1 MAKAELGIKRLCG
14 SCGMRFYD
22 FKRSPILCPGCST
35 EFDPN
40 HIVKSRKSR
49 SASKASEKAVALDDD
64 ALDIIDDD
72 DLDDD
77 LDDLDDD
84 LDNQAEVISKSDD
97 DDDLD
102 FDEDDMDADDAD
114 GPGIIQDDLGDGD
127 ELIPNLN
134 EKEE

>member
-22 FKRSPILCPGCST
+22 FKRSPIICPGCSA

-49 SASKASEKAVALDDD
+49 SASKTSEKAAALDDDD
-64 ALDIIDDD
+64 ALDIIDDE
-72 DLDDD
+72 LDDD
-77 LDDLDDD
+77 LDD
-84 LDNQAEVISKSDD
+84 QAEANDKADND

-102 FDEDDMDADDAD
+102 FDEDDMEVDDAD

-127 ELIPNLN
+127 ELIPSLD
-134 EKEE
+134 EKED

>member
-22 FKRSPILCPGCST
+22 FKRSPILCPGCSS
-35 EFDPN
+35 EIDPSR
-40 HIVKSRKSR
+40 IVKSRKSV
-49 SASKASEKAVALDDD
+49 SASKASEKVVELDDEALDDE

-72 DLDDD
+72 ELDD
-77 LDDLDDD
+77 
-84 LDNQAEVISKSDD
+84 QANVNSEPE

-114 GPGIIQDDLGDGD
+114 GPGIIQDDLGDDD
-127 ELIPNLN
+127 ELIPSLD

>member
-22 FKRSPILCPGCST
+22 FKRSPIVCPGCST

-49 SASKASEKAVALDDD
+49 SAAKASEKVAAALDNDD
-64 ALDIIDDD
+64 ALDISDD

-77 LDDLDDD
+77 LDDQADVDINSDDD
-84 LDNQAEVISKSDD
+84 N

-102 FDEDDMDADDAD
+102 FDEDDLDVDDAD

-127 ELIPNLN
+127 ELIPSLD

>member
-77 LDDLDDD
+77 LDD
-84 LDNQAEVISKSDD
+84 QADVNSKSDDD

-114 GPGIIQDDLGDGD
+114 SPGIIQDDLGDGD
-127 ELIPNLN
+127 ELIPNLD
-134 EKEE
+134 

>member
-22 FKRSPILCPGCST
+22 FKRSPILCPGCSS
-35 EFDPN
+35 EIDPSR
-40 HIVKSRKSR
+40 IVKSGKSV
-49 SASKASEKAVALDDD
+49 SASKASEKVVELDDD

-72 DLDDD
+72 ELDD
-77 LDDLDDD
+77 
-84 LDNQAEVISKSDD
+84 QANVNNKPE

-102 FDEDDMDADDAD
+102 FDGDDMDADDAD
-114 GPGIIQDDLGDGD
+114 GPGIIQDDLGDDD
-127 ELIPNLN
+127 ELIPSLD

>member
-1 MAKAELGIKRLCG
+1 
-14 SCGMRFYD
+14 MRFYD

-77 LDDLDDD
+77 LDDQADANDKA
-84 LDNQAEVISKSDD
+84 DND

-102 FDEDDMDADDAD
+102 FGEDDMDVDDAD

-127 ELIPNLN
+127 ELIPSLD

>member
-72 DLDDD
+72 DLD
-77 LDDLDDD
+77 
-84 LDNQAEVISKSDD
+84 
-97 DDDLD
+97 

-127 ELIPNLN
+127 ELIPNLD

>member
-14 SCGMRFYD
+14 SCGTRFYD
-22 FKRSPILCPGCST
+22 FKRTPILCPGCSA

-40 HIVKSRKSR
+40 HIVKSRKTR
-49 SASKASEKAVALDDD
+49 SVSKASEKAAVLDDDD

-72 DLDDD
+72 N
-77 LDDLDDD
+77 LDDLDDQAD
-84 LDNQAEVISKSDD
+84 LNSKPNDD
-97 DDDLD
+97 GDLNY
-102 FDEDDMDADDAD
+102 DEDDMEADDAD

-127 ELIPNLN
+127 ELITGLG

>member
-22 FKRSPILCPGCST
+22 FKRSPIICPGCSA

-40 HIVKSRKSR
+40 HIVKSGKSR
-49 SASKASEKAVALDDD
+49 PASKASEKAAALDDD
-64 ALDIIDDD
+64 DVLDIIDDD
-72 DLDDD
+72 DFDDQAD
-77 LDDLDDD
+77 ANDKA
-84 LDNQAEVISKSDD
+84 DND

-102 FDEDDMDADDAD
+102 FDEDDMDVDDAD

-127 ELIPNLN
+127 ELIPSLD

>member
-1 MAKAELGIKRLCG
+1 MAKADLGIKRLCG

-22 FKRSPILCPGCST
+22 FKRSPILCPGCSA
-35 EFDPN
+35 ELDPN

-49 SASKASEKAVALDDD
+49 LASKASEKAAALDDDD

-72 DLDDD
+72 DLDD
-77 LDDLDDD
+77 LDDQADLNSKPNDEDD
-84 LDNQAEVISKSDD
+84 LNY
-97 DDDLD
+97 
-102 FDEDDMDADDAD
+102 DEDDMDADDAD

-127 ELIPNLN
+127 ELIPSLD

>member
-64 ALDIIDDD
+64 DALDIIDDD

-77 LDDLDDD
+77 LDD
-84 LDNQAEVISKSDD
+84 QADVNSKSDD
-97 DDDLD
+97 NDDLD

-127 ELIPNLN
+127 ELIPNLD

>member
-64 ALDIIDDD
+64 DALDIIDDD

-77 LDDLDDD
+77 LDD
-84 LDNQAEVISKSDD
+84 QADVNSKSDD

-102 FDEDDMDADDAD
+102 FDEDDMDAEDAD

-127 ELIPNLN
+127 ELIPNLD

>member
-22 FKRSPILCPGCST
+22 FKRSPILCPGCSS
-35 EFDPN
+35 EIDPSR
-40 HIVKSRKSR
+40 IVKSRKSV
-49 SASKASEKAVALDDD
+49 SASKASEKVVELDDE

-72 DLDDD
+72 ELDD
-77 LDDLDDD
+77 
-84 LDNQAEVISKSDD
+84 QANVNSEPE

-127 ELIPNLN
+127 ELIPSLG

>member
-22 FKRSPILCPGCST
+22 FKRCPIICPGCSA

-49 SASKASEKAVALDDD
+49 SASKASEKAAALDDDD

-72 DLDDD
+72 DLDDQAD
-77 LDDLDDD
+77 ANDKA
-84 LDNQAEVISKSDD
+84 DND

-102 FDEDDMDADDAD
+102 FGEDDMDVDDAD

-127 ELIPNLN
+127 ELIPSLD

>member
-22 FKRSPILCPGCST
+22 FKRSPILCPGCSA

-49 SASKASEKAVALDDD
+49 SAPKASEKAAALDDD

-72 DLDDD
+72 DLDD
-77 LDDLDDD
+77 
-84 LDNQAEVISKSDD
+84 QADVNSKPND

-102 FDEDDMDADDAD
+102 FDEDDIDADDTD

-127 ELIPNLN
+127 ELIPSLD

>member
-64 ALDIIDDD
+64 DALDIIDDD

-77 LDDLDDD
+77 LDD
-84 LDNQAEVISKSDD
+84 QADVNSKSDDD

-127 ELIPNLN
+127 ELIPNLD

>member
-1 MAKAELGIKRLCG
+1 MAKAELGMKRLCG

-22 FKRSPILCPGCST
+22 FKRSPILCPGCSS
-35 EFDPN
+35 EIDPSR
-40 HIVKSRKSR
+40 IVKSRKSV
-49 SASKASEKAVALDDD
+49 SASKASEKVVELDDE

-72 DLDDD
+72 ELDD
-77 LDDLDDD
+77 
-84 LDNQAEVISKSDD
+84 QANVNSEPE

-114 GPGIIQDDLGDGD
+114 GPGIIQDDLGDDD
-127 ELIPNLN
+127 ELIPSLD

>member
-49 SASKASEKAVALDDD
+49 SASKAAEKAVALDDD
-64 ALDIIDDD
+64 DALDIIDED
-72 DLDDD
+72 DLDD
-77 LDDLDDD
+77 
-84 LDNQAEVISKSDD
+84 QADVNSKSV

-127 ELIPNLN
+127 ELIPNLG

>member
-22 FKRSPILCPGCST
+22 FKRSPIVCPGCST

-49 SASKASEKAVALDDD
+49 SASKASEKAAAALDIDD
-64 ALDIIDDD
+64 ALDISDD

-77 LDDLDDD
+77 LDDQADVDINSDDD
-84 LDNQAEVISKSDD
+84 N

-102 FDEDDMDADDAD
+102 FDEDDLDVDDAD

-127 ELIPNLN
+127 ELIPSLD

>member
-22 FKRSPILCPGCST
+22 FKRSPILCPGCSS
-35 EFDPN
+35 EIDPSR
-40 HIVKSRKSR
+40 IVKSRKSV
-49 SASKASEKAVALDDD
+49 SASKASEKVVELDDD

-72 DLDDD
+72 ELDD
-77 LDDLDDD
+77 
-84 LDNQAEVISKSDD
+84 QANVNNKPE

-102 FDEDDMDADDAD
+102 FDGDDMDADDAD
-114 GPGIIQDDLGDGD
+114 GPGIIQDDLGDDD
-127 ELIPNLN
+127 ELIPSLD

>member
-72 DLDDD
+72 DFDD
-77 LDDLDDD
+77 
-84 LDNQAEVISKSDD
+84 QADVNSKSDD

-127 ELIPNLN
+127 ELIPNLD

>member
-22 FKRSPILCPGCST
+22 FKRSPIICPGCSA

-49 SASKASEKAVALDDD
+49 SASKASEKAAALDDDD

-72 DLDDD
+72 LDDD
-77 LDDLDDD
+77 LDDQADANDKA
-84 LDNQAEVISKSDD
+84 DND

-102 FDEDDMDADDAD
+102 FDEDDMDVDDAD

-127 ELIPNLN
+127 ELIPSLD

>member
-22 FKRSPILCPGCST
+22 FKRSPIICPGCSA

-49 SASKASEKAVALDDD
+49 SASKASEKAAALDEDD
-64 ALDIIDDD
+64 ALHIIDDDELDD

-77 LDDLDDD
+77 LDDQADANDKA
-84 LDNQAEVISKSDD
+84 DND

-102 FDEDDMDADDAD
+102 FDEDDMDVDVAD

-127 ELIPNLN
+127 ELIPSLD

>member
-22 FKRSPILCPGCST
+22 FKRSPIICPGCSA

-40 HIVKSRKSR
+40 HVVKSRKSR
-49 SASKASEKAVALDDD
+49 SVSKISEKAAALDDDD
-64 ALDIIDDD
+64 ALDVID
-72 DLDDD
+72 DDD
-77 LDDLDDD
+77 LDDLDDQED
-84 LDNQAEVISKSDD
+84 VNSKSN

-114 GPGIIQDDLGDGD
+114 GPGIIQDDLGEGD
-127 ELIPNLN
+127 ELIPSLD

>member
-1 MAKAELGIKRLCG
+1 MAKAELGIKRSCG

-22 FKRSPILCPGCST
+22 FKRRPILCPGCTT
-35 EFDPN
+35 EVDPN
-40 HIVKSRKSR
+40 NIVKSRKSP
-49 SASKASEKAVALDDD
+49 SASKASQKVVALGDD
-64 ALDIIDDD
+64 ALDILDDD
-72 DLDDD
+72 DLDD
-77 LDDLDDD
+77 
-84 LDNQAEVISKSDD
+84 QADVNSKPND

-127 ELIPNLN
+127 ELIPSLD

>member
-22 FKRSPILCPGCST
+22 FKRSPILCPGCSS
-35 EFDPN
+35 EIDPSR
-40 HIVKSRKSR
+40 IVKSRKSV
-49 SASKASEKAVALDDD
+49 SASKASEKVVELDDE

-72 DLDDD
+72 ELDD
-77 LDDLDDD
+77 
-84 LDNQAEVISKSDD
+84 QANVNSEPE

-114 GPGIIQDDLGDGD
+114 GPGIIQDDLGDDD
-127 ELIPNLN
+127 ELIPSLD

>member
-49 SASKASEKAVALDDD
+49 SASKAAEKAVALDDDD

-72 DLDDD
+72 DLDD
-77 LDDLDDD
+77 
-84 LDNQAEVISKSDD
+84 QADVNSKSDD

-102 FDEDDMDADDAD
+102 FDEDDMEADDAD

-127 ELIPNLN
+127 ELIPNLD

>member
-1 MAKAELGIKRLCG
+1 MAKVDLGIKRLCG
-14 SCGMRFYD
+14 SCGTRFYD
-22 FKRSPILCPGCST
+22 FRRTPILCPGCSA

-49 SASKASEKAVALDDD
+49 SASKASEKAAALDDDD

-72 DLDDD
+72 ELDDD
-77 LDDLDDD
+77 LDDQADANDKA
-84 LDNQAEVISKSDD
+84 DND

-102 FDEDDMDADDAD
+102 FDEDDMEVDDAD

-127 ELIPNLN
+127 ELIPSLD

>member
-22 FKRSPILCPGCST
+22 FKRSPIICPGCSA

-49 SASKASEKAVALDDD
+49 SASKASEKAAALDDDD

-77 LDDLDDD
+77 LDDQADANDKA
-84 LDNQAEVISKSDD
+84 DNDDD

-102 FDEDDMDADDAD
+102 FDEDDMDVDEAD

-127 ELIPNLN
+127 ELIPSLD

>member
-49 SASKASEKAVALDDD
+49 SASKAAEKAVALDDD
-64 ALDIIDDD
+64 DALDIIDED
-72 DLDDD
+72 DLDD
-77 LDDLDDD
+77 
-84 LDNQAEVISKSDD
+84 QADVNSKSV

-127 ELIPNLN
+127 ELIPNLV

>member
-64 ALDIIDDD
+64 DALDIIDDD
-72 DLDDD
+72 LDD
-77 LDDLDDD
+77 
-84 LDNQAEVISKSDD
+84 QADVNSKSDD

-127 ELIPNLN
+127 ELIPNLD